1 MSADKSE
8 TKENLRQSALNP
20 RSSAV
25 NSRSRELFERAQE
38 LMPGGVSSP
47 VRAYR
52 TVGLD
57 PPVISYGSG
66 SRVVDVDGNN
76 HIDYVCAYGPLIL
89 GHAHPAVSDVLAA
102 AASRGTAYG
111 ATSEL
116 EIELAGLI
124 VEAVPSIE
132 MVRFVNSGTEA
143 TMSALRLARA
153 YTGRSKILKFEGG
166 YHGHAD
172 GLLAQAGSGQATL
185 SLPDSPGVPPSFAAE
200 TLVARYNDATG
211 VEALFE
217 RWSGDIA
224 AVIVEP
230 VAGNMGVVP
239 PAPGFLERLRELT
252 SGHGALLIFDE
263 VITGFRLC
271 YGGVQTLLRVAPD
284 LTCLGKII
292 GGGLPVGAYG
302 GRREIME
309 LVAPLGAVYQAGTLS
324 GNPLAMAAGIVTLRA
339 LREEAFYERLEIKG
353 LYLEDGLR
361 RAADDA
367 EVPVR
372 INRAGSLLTMFFS
385 NEAVTD
391 FASAK
396 RADTQRYAAY
406 FCGMLERGVF
416 LAPSQ
421 FEAMFVSAAHSDDDI
436 ERTIEAAEAALALV
450 R

>member
-1 MSADKSE
+1 MSADESK
-8 TKENLRQSALNP
+8 TKENLRASAPNL
-20 RSSAV
+20 RASAV
-25 NSRSRELFERAQE
+25 NARSRELFERAQE
-38 LMPGGVSSP
+38 VMPGGVSSP

-52 TVGLD
+52 SVGGE
-57 PPVISYGSG
+57 PPVISFGAGSW
-66 SRVVDVDGNN
+66 VVDVDGNDY
-76 HIDYVCAYGPLIL
+76 IDYVCAYGPLIL
-89 GHAHPAVSDVLAA
+89 GHAHPEVANVLAA

-124 VEAVPSIE
+124 VEAIPS
-132 MVRFVNSGTEA
+132 VDLLRFVNSGTEA

-153 YTGRSKILKFEGG
+153 YTGRSKIVKFEGG

-200 TLVARYNDATG
+200 TLVAPYNDAG
-211 VEALFE
+211 AVEALFE
-217 RWSGDIA
+217 RWNGEIA

-252 SGHGALLIFDE
+252 SQHDAILVFDE

-271 YGGVQTLLRVAPD
+271 YGGAQTLLGLEPD
-284 LTCLGKII
+284 ITCLGKII
-292 GGGLPVGAYG
+292 GGGVPVGAYG

-309 LVAPLGAVYQAGTLS
+309 MVAPLGPVYQAGTLS

-361 RAADDA
+361 RAAEEA

-372 INRAGSLLTMFFS
+372 INRAGSLLTMFFT
-385 NEAVTD
+385 NEPVTD

-396 RADTQRYAAY
+396 RADTERYGAY
-406 FCGMLERGVF
+406 FREMLGRGVF

-436 ERTIEAAEAALALV
+436 EATIEAAREALALV

>member
-1 MSADKSE
+1 
-8 TKENLRQSALNP
+8 
-20 RSSAV
+20 
-25 NSRSRELFERAQE
+25 
-38 LMPGGVSSP
+38 MPGGVSSP

-52 TVGLD
+52 AVGLD
-57 PPVISYGSG
+57 PPVISFGSG

-76 HIDYVCAYGPLIL
+76 YIDYVCAYGPLIL
-89 GHAHPAVSDVLAA
+89 GHAHPAVADVLAA

-116 EIELAGLI
+116 EIELAGII
-124 VEAVPSIE
+124 VEALPSIE
-132 MVRFVNSGTEA
+132 MLRFVNSGTEA

-153 YTGRSKILKFEGG
+153 YTGRSKIVKFEGG

-200 TLVARYNDATG
+200 TLLAPYNDAAA

-217 RWSGDIA
+217 RWTGEIA

-239 PAPGFLERLRELT
+239 PEPGFLERLRELT
-252 SGHGALLIFDE
+252 SEHGALLIFDE

-271 YGGVQTLLRVAPD
+271 YGGVQRLLGVEPD

-309 LVAPLGAVYQAGTLS
+309 RVAPLGPVYQAGTLS
-324 GNPLAMAAGIVTLRA
+324 GNPLAMAAGIVTLKS

-361 RAADDA
+361 RAADEA

-372 INRAGSLLTMFFS
+372 INRAGSLLTMFFT

-396 RADTQRYAAY
+396 RANTERYAAY
-406 FCGMLERGVF
+406 FREMLGRGIF
-416 LAPSQ
+416 FAPSQ

-436 ERTIEAAEAALALV
+436 ATTIEAAEAALALIH
-450 R
+450 